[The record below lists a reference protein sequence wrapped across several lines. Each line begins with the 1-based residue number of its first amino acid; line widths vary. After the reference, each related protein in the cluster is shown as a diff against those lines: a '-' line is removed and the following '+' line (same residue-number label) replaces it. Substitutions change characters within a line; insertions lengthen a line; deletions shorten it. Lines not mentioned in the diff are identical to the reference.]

1 MEDRTIRGAH
11 ARLLGCSLALSLM
24 AGVAMAQAPWG
35 DKASRTPAERKM
47 TSALVDLHRAQA
59 KGQLK
64 SDGVARAA
72 DLPAGVREFAR
83 HNVDADNRIF
93 VVIKADVTPELL
105 AFVRAQGGVDLLD
118 YPRFRTVTARVP
130 VAALDAIAQRPD
142 VQSIG
147 PREPATTNRRE
158 PTPRELQQFKPRS
171 HGAAPAALKV
181 LTGSVVWEG
190 VAAHRADAAHAA
202 GHTGSG
208 ATVCV
213 LSDGVDSLAASQAA
227 GELPADVTVVPGQA
241 GAGDEGTAM
250 LEIVHDMAPGAKL
263 VFATGFGG
271 SSAAMASNIEALA
284 TSPYDCTIIVD
295 DVSYYSEG
303 AFQYGPIAQVVD
315 EVMAAG
321 VLYFSSSANSG
332 NLTHRSSG
340 TYEGDFVAS
349 GLPPPSAIAGAAPP
363 AGPTLHDFGGK
374 NFVELT
380 QATRTISL
388 KWSDPLNASAN
399 DYDLIVTD
407 ETGTQIIAAST
418 GTQDGTQ
425 DPYEIVQL
433 NAPSPPFPAGAR
445 IYIAAAPGS
454 QARALRI
461 DTHRGR
467 LDPAVATAGSTHG
480 HNATGL
486 SVGAVDVGA
495 AAGAAF
501 VGGAANPVE
510 DFSSDGP
517 RQLFFGVDGAPITP
531 GNFLVGTGGGMRL
544 DKVDMA
550 AADCGSTTAPGFE
563 QFCGTSAAAP
573 TAAAIAALIQ
583 GANPGAKPKQIL
595 AAMRGAA
602 LDIEAPGR
610 DRDAGDGLLMVPQ
623 PLEFPATISGN
634 TGSGTVSAAL
644 SGGGAACRF
653 THGGF
658 GPAPAAAPAG
668 VSFPHGFLRFTAAH
682 CPAANGAVTVTVT
695 YPRAIPAGARYY
707 KYGKEPGNAV
717 DHYYTIPATINGN
730 QVSFTL
736 TDGER
741 GDDDLTA
748 DGIIRDPGGIGVRT
762 GDALQPIPT
771 LSEQAWLALS
781 ALLGLL
787 AVRGRGLG
795 RRWR

>member
-1 MEDRTIRGAH
+1 MRNWPTRGAR
-11 ARLLGCSLALSLM
+11 ARILGCTLALSLV
-24 AGVAMAQAPWG
+24 AGAALAQAPLG
-35 DKASRTPAERKM
+35 DKAGRTPAERKM
-47 TSALVDLHRAQA
+47 SSVLVELTRAQA
-59 KGQLK
+59 MGRLK
-64 SDGVARAA
+64 SGRTV

-105 AFVRAQGGVDLLD
+105 AFVRAQGGQELLD
-118 YPRFRTVTARVP
+118 YPRFRTITARVP
-130 VAALDAIAQRPD
+130 VGVLGAIAQRPD
-142 VQSIG
+142 VQAVG
-147 PREPATTNRRE
+147 PREQATTNRRE
-158 PTPRELQQFKPRS
+158 PTAHLR
-171 HGAAPAALKV
+171 GATPAALKAS
-181 LTGSVVWEG
+181 TGSVAWEG
-190 VAAHRADAAHAA
+190 VAAHRADVAHAA

-227 GELPADVTVVPGQA
+227 GELPADVTVMPGQA

-271 SSAAMASNIEALA
+271 SPAAMASNIAALA
-284 TSPYDCTIIVD
+284 AAPYDCSIIVD
-295 DVSYYSEG
+295 DVSYYNEG
-303 AFQYGPIAQVVD
+303 AFQYGPIALVVD

-321 VLYFSSSANSG
+321 VLHFSSSANSG
-332 NLTHRSSG
+332 NLTHQSSG

-349 GLPPPSAIAGAAPP
+349 SLPLPPAITGAAPP
-363 AGPTLHDFGGK
+363 TGTTLHDFGGK
-374 NFVELT
+374 NFVVLT

-388 KWSDPLNASAN
+388 KWSDPLDASGN
-399 DYDLIVTD
+399 DYDLIVTNAA
-407 ETGTQIIAAST
+407 GTQIIGAST
-418 GTQDGTQ
+418 STQDGTQ
-425 DPYEIVQL
+425 DPFEVVKS
-433 NAPSPPFPAGAR
+433 NAPNPPFPAGAR
-445 IYIAAAPGS
+445 IYVTAAPGS

-467 LDPAVATAGSTHG
+467 LDPAVATAGSAYG

-486 SVGAVDVGA
+486 SVGAVNVGL

-501 VGGAANPVE
+501 AGGAANPVE

-517 RQLFFGVDGAPITP
+517 RQLFFGVDGSPVTP
-531 GNFLVGTGGGMRL
+531 GNFLVRTDGGTRL

-563 QFCGTSAAAP
+563 EFCGTSAAAP

-583 GANPGAKPKQIL
+583 GANPGAKPTQIL

-610 DRDAGDGLLMVPQ
+610 DRDAGDGLLMVPV
-623 PLEFPATISGN
+623 PLEFPTTISGD
-634 TGSGTVSAAL
+634 TGSGTASASL

-653 THGGF
+653 TSGGF

-668 VSFPHGFLRFTAAH
+668 VSFPHGFMQFTAAH
-682 CPAANGAVTVTVT
+682 CPAADGAVTVTVT
-695 YPRAIPAGARYY
+695 YPRAIPAGAQYY
-707 KYGKEPGNAV
+707 KYGKEPGHAV
-717 DHYYTIPATINGN
+717 DHYYTVPATISGN

-736 TDGER
+736 TDGQR

-762 GDALQPIPT
+762 ADALQPIPT
-771 LSEQAWLALS
+771 LSELALL
-781 ALLGLL
+781 ALTALML
-787 AVRGRGLG
+787 AAVVGAGRA
-795 RRWR
+795 RWR

>member
-1 MEDRTIRGAH
+1 MSST
-11 ARLLGCSLALSLM
+11 
-24 AGVAMAQAPWG
+24 
-35 DKASRTPAERKM
+35 
-47 TSALVDLHRAQA
+47 LVELTRAQA
-59 KGQLK
+59 AGRLK
-64 SDGVARAA
+64 SGRAA
-72 DLPAGVREFAR
+72 DLPADVREFAR

-93 VVIKADVTPELL
+93 VVIKADVAPELL
-105 AFVRAQGGVDLLD
+105 AFVRARGGQELLD
-118 YPRFRTVTARVP
+118 YPRFRTITARVP
-130 VAALDAIAQRPD
+130 VDALGAIAQRPD
-142 VQSIG
+142 VQAVG
-147 PREPATTNRRE
+147 PREQATTNRHE
-158 PTPRELQQFKPRS
+158 PTSLLR
-171 HGAAPAALKV
+171 GAAPSALKAS
-181 LTGSVVWEG
+181 TGSVIWEG
-190 VAAHRADAAHAA
+190 VTAHRADVAHAA
-202 GHTGSG
+202 GHIGSG

-213 LSDGVDSLAASQAA
+213 LSDGVDSLADSQAT
-227 GELPADVTVVPGQA
+227 GELPSDVVVMPGQA

-271 SSAAMASNIEALA
+271 VAAMASSIAALA
-284 TSPYDCTIIVD
+284 AAPYDCSIIVD
-295 DVSYYSEG
+295 DVSYFNEG

-332 NLTHRSSG
+332 NLTHQSSG
-340 TYEGDFVAS
+340 TYEGDSVAS
-349 GLPPPSAIAGAAPP
+349 SLPLPPAIAGASPT
-363 AGPTLHDFGGK
+363 AGTTLHDFGGK
-374 NFVELT
+374 NFVVLT

-388 KWSDPLNASAN
+388 KWSDPLGASGN

-407 ETGTQIIAAST
+407 ETGTQILAAST
-418 GTQDGTQ
+418 STQDGTQ
-425 DPYEIVQL
+425 DPVEIVQR
-433 NAPSPPFPAGAR
+433 NAPNPPFPAGAR
-445 IYIAAAPGS
+445 IYVTAAPGS

-486 SVGAVDVGA
+486 SVGAVNVGL

-531 GNFLVGTGGGMRL
+531 GNFLVGTGGGRRL

-550 AADCGSTTAPGFE
+550 AADCGSTTVPGFE
-563 QFCGTSAAAP
+563 EFCGTSAAAP

-583 GANPGAKPKQIL
+583 SANPGAKPTQIL

-623 PLEFPATISGN
+623 PLEFPTTISGD
-634 TGSGTVSAAL
+634 TGLGTASASL

-653 THGGF
+653 TSGGF

-668 VSFPHGFLRFTAAH
+668 VSFPHGFMQFTAAH
-682 CPAANGAVTVTVT
+682 CPAAEGAVTVTVT
-695 YPRAIPAGARYY
+695 YPRAIPAGAQYY
-707 KYGKEPGNAV
+707 KYGKEPGHAV

-736 TDGER
+736 TDGQR

-762 GDALQPIPT
+762 ADALQPIPT
-771 LSEQAWLALS
+771 LSELALLALT

-787 AVRGRGLG
+787 AVRGRAVG
-795 RRWR
+795 RRRR

>member
-1 MEDRTIRGAH
+1 MMRNWPTWGAR
-11 ARLLGCSLALSLM
+11 ARILGCALALALTAGAALAQTSL
-24 AGVAMAQAPWG
+24 G
-35 DKASRTPAERKM
+35 DKAGRTPAERKM
-47 TSALVDLHRAQA
+47 SSTLVELTRAQA
-59 KGQLK
+59 AGRLK
-64 SDGVARAA
+64 SGRAA
-72 DLPAGVREFAR
+72 DLPADVREFAR

-93 VVIKADVTPELL
+93 VVIKADVAPELL
-105 AFVRAQGGVDLLD
+105 AFVRARGGQELLD
-118 YPRFRTVTARVP
+118 YPRFRTITARVP
-130 VAALDAIAQRPD
+130 VDALGAIAQRPD
-142 VQSIG
+142 VQAVG
-147 PREPATTNRRE
+147 PREQATTNRHE
-158 PTPRELQQFKPRS
+158 PTSLLR
-171 HGAAPAALKV
+171 GAAPSALKAS
-181 LTGSVVWEG
+181 TGSVIWEG
-190 VAAHRADAAHAA
+190 VTAHRADVAHAA
-202 GHTGSG
+202 GHIGSG

-213 LSDGVDSLAASQAA
+213 LSDGVDSLADSQAT
-227 GELPADVTVVPGQA
+227 GELPADVAVMPGQA

-271 SSAAMASNIEALA
+271 VAAMASSIAALA
-284 TSPYDCTIIVD
+284 AAPYDCSIIVD
-295 DVSYYSEG
+295 DVSYFNEG

-332 NLTHRSSG
+332 NLTHQSSG
-340 TYEGDFVAS
+340 TYEGDSVAS
-349 GLPPPSAIAGAAPP
+349 SLPLPPAIAGASPT
-363 AGPTLHDFGGK
+363 AGTTLHDFWGK
-374 NFVELT
+374 NFVVLT

-388 KWSDPLNASAN
+388 KWSDPLGASGN

-407 ETGTQIIAAST
+407 ETGTQILAAST
-418 GTQDGTQ
+418 STQDGTQ
-425 DPYEIVQL
+425 DPVEIVQR
-433 NAPSPPFPAGAR
+433 NAPNPPFPAGAR
-445 IYIAAAPGS
+445 IYVTAAPGS

-486 SVGAVDVGA
+486 SVGAVNVGL

-531 GNFLVGTGGGMRL
+531 GNFLAGTGGGRRL

-563 QFCGTSAAAP
+563 EFCGTSAAAP

-583 GANPGAKPKQIL
+583 GANPGAKPTQIL
-595 AAMRGAA
+595 AALRSAA

-623 PLEFPATISGN
+623 PLEFPTTISGD
-634 TGSGTVSAAL
+634 TGLGTASASL

-653 THGGF
+653 TSGGF

-668 VSFPHGFLRFTAAH
+668 VSFPHGFMQFTAAH
-682 CPAANGAVTVTVT
+682 CPAAEGAVTVTVT
-695 YPRAIPAGARYY
+695 YPRAIPAGAQYY
-707 KYGKEPGNAV
+707 KYGKEPGHAV

-736 TDGER
+736 TDGQR

-762 GDALQPIPT
+762 ADALQPIPT
-771 LSEQAWLALS
+771 LSELALLALT

-787 AVRGRGLG
+787 AVRGRAVG
-795 RRWR
+795 RRRR